1 MKKLIFST
9 LFLVATLLTTAQT
22 SPARIKGTLI
32 DTSETNP
39 EPAVGVQ
46 IIVQKGESFIYRA
59 VTDIDGKFDIA
70 GIEPGVYTLKI
81 DNGLYKYKHT
91 GIKLKP
97 DGVELMGN
105 VNIAP
110 TLEVHVVS
118 AESHGKL
125 IDPNAT
131 GKTYVPKEMVKRSP
145 LIRNENLFLTSVS
158 TDIKMDAGGQVVIR
172 GARPGS
178 VVRFIDGVKESE
190 RSANL
195 PARAIG
201 RMMVY
206 TGGIPAA
213 YGDTTGGVIIIDT
226 VSYFDLWEE
235 RNNP

>member
-9 LFLVATLLTTAQT
+9 LFLVATLLSTAQT
-22 SPARIKGTLI
+22 SPAKLTGAVMDTVENEAPVSLMVTLEKGQTVL
-32 DTSETNP
+32 
-39 EPAVGVQ
+39 
-46 IIVQKGESFIYRA
+46 YRT
-59 VTDIDGKFDIA
+59 VTDIDGNFTIA
-70 GIEPGVYTLKI
+70 GIEPGTYTLRFNS
-81 DNGLYKYKHT
+81 DQHKYKFT
-91 GIKLKP
+91 GLELKP
-97 DGVELMGN
+97 DAVKQLGTINVAPVFETVTVIGKGN
-105 VNIAP
+105 
-110 TLEVHVVS
+110 
-118 AESHGKL
+118 KL

-158 TDIKMDAGGQVVIR
+158 TDIKQDANGQVVIR

>member
-9 LFLVATLLTTAQT
+9 LFLVATLLTSAQT
-22 SPARIKGTLI
+22 SPAKITGSIMDTVENEAPVSLMVTLEKGQTI
-32 DTSETNP
+32 
-39 EPAVGVQ
+39 A
-46 IIVQKGESFIYRA
+46 YRT
-59 VTDIDGKFDIA
+59 VTDIDGNFTIA
-70 GIEPGVYTLKI
+70 GIEPGTYTLRFNS
-81 DNGLYKYKHT
+81 DQYKYKFT
-91 GIKLKP
+91 GIELKP
-97 DGVELMGN
+97 DAVKQLGTINVAPVFETVTVTGKGN
-105 VNIAP
+105 
-110 TLEVHVVS
+110 
-118 AESHGKL
+118 KL

-131 GKTYVPKEMVKRSP
+131 GKTYVPKEMIKRSP
-145 LIRNENLFLTSVS
+145 LIRNENLFLQSVS
-158 TDIKMDAGGQVVIR
+158 SDIKIDAGGQVVIR

>member
-1 MKKLIFST
+1 MKKLIFSS
-9 LFLVATLLTTAQT
+9 LFIVATLLSSAQT
-22 SPARIKGTLI
+22 SPARIKGTII
-32 DTSETNP
+32 DTSDNN
-39 EPAVGVQ
+39 EPVVGLQVVVQ
-46 IIVQKGESFIYRA
+46 RGESQVYRA
-59 VTDIDGKFDIA
+59 VTDIDGNFDIA
-70 GIEPGVYTLKI
+70 GIEPGTYTIKI
-81 DNGLYKYKHT
+81 DNGLYKFSFP
-91 GIKLKP
+91 GISLKP
-97 DGVELMGN
+97 DAVELMGEMK
-105 VNIAP
+105 IAP
-110 TLEVHVVS
+110 VFEPVVVT
-118 AESHGKL
+118 GKGNPL
-125 IDPNAT
+125 IDPNET

-158 TDIKMDAGGQVVIR
+158 TDIKLDAGGQVVIR

-178 VVRFIDGVKESE
+178 VVRFIDGVKESD

-213 YGDTTGGVIIIDT
+213 YGDTTSGVIIIDT